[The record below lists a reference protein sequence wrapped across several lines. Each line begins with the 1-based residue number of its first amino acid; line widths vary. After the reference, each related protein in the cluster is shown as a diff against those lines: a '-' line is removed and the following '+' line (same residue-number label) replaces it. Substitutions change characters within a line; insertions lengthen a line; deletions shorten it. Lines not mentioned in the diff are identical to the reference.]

1 MVVLADFD
9 LLVHRLIRALLIF
22 VVSYFAVLSTFP
34 PHFSPGEI
42 KIKLMEVILQKQD
55 GPGLFRR

>member
-22 VVSYFAVLSTFP
+22 FVLLCCSGTP
-34 PHFSPGEI
+34 PRLSPGEI

-55 GPGLFRR
+55 GPGLLRR